1 VERLWATVNVGM
13 EGCRTANPWGF
24 LSKPSFKIT
33 AKGKRHRNEPM
44 ACDFEEIVRPT
55 PAEPQSTQALDG
67 RRLSVDHGE
76 HRPII
81 PPGRMMMQMIG
92 GGSHRRSTQEARH
105 RQTARDRALC
115 DISQPTMSRIVALH
129 RMGSHKITMIRKSGQ
144 E

>member
-1 VERLWATVNVGM
+1 M
-13 EGCRTANPWGF
+13 EGCRTANPWDF

-44 ACDFEEIVRPT
+44 ARDFEEIVRPT
-55 PAEPQSTQALDG
+55 PAEPQSTQVLDG

-76 HRPII
+76 HRHHNPT
-81 PPGRMMMQMIG
+81 RSHDDADDRRRVIG
-92 GGSHRRSTQEARH
+92 GRRKKLD
-105 RQTARDRALC
+105 TAIWREIPRLY

-129 RMGSHKITMIRKSGQ
+129 RTAAIRSRRCENRDQ